1 MSLAHLPAPDPEAVA
16 DDRQAAID
24 AAVQRALGRFAGRAT
39 IDAPELAELM
49 GWGRSTAFDAINAG
63 VVPSLRIGRRVVVP
77 VPGLVAV
84 LLGARTNG
92 NASVRDEGPA
102 PDVPALVM
110 NDRGDHRS
118 RVLPEG

>member
-1 MSLAHLPAPDPEAVA
+1 MTLDLLPSAGVP
-16 DDRQAAID
+16 DDRAAAID
-24 AAVQRALGRFAGRAT
+24 ASIHRALGKYADRAT

-84 LLGARTNG
+84 LLGVDVRANG
-92 NASVRDEGPA
+92 DSTDSPR
-102 PDVPALVM
+102 
-110 NDRGDHRS
+110 
-118 RVLPEG
+118 

>member
-16 DDRQAAID
+16 GDRRAALD
-24 AAVQRALGRFAGRAT
+24 AAVQRALGRFADRAS

-49 GWGRSTAFDAINAG
+49 GWGRSTAFAAINAR

-84 LLGARTNG
+84 LLGADI
-92 NASVRDEGPA
+92 NAVARE
-102 PDVPALVM
+102 
-110 NDRGDHRS
+110 
-118 RVLPEG
+118 

>member
-1 MSLAHLPAPDPEAVA
+1 MTLAHLPLPDRQVVA
-16 DDRQAAID
+16 DDRRVAID
-24 AAVQRALGRFAGRAT
+24 ASVQRALGRFADQAT

-84 LLGARTNG
+84 LLGVDVSANG
-92 NASVRDEGPA
+92 NRISEPTGP
-102 PDVPALVM
+102 
-110 NDRGDHRS
+110 G
-118 RVLPEG
+118 

>member
-1 MSLAHLPAPDPEAVA
+1 VSVAHLPLPDRQLVA
-16 DDRQAAID
+16 DDRRVAID
-24 AAVQRALGRFAGRAT
+24 AAVCRALGPFADRAT

-84 LLGARTNG
+84 LLGAD
-92 NASVRDEGPA
+92 VRAVARE
-102 PDVPALVM
+102 
-110 NDRGDHRS
+110 
-118 RVLPEG
+118 